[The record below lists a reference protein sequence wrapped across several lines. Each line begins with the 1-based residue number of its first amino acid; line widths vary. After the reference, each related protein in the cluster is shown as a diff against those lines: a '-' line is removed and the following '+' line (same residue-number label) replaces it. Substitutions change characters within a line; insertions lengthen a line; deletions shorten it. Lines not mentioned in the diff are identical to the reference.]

1 MYLRITVNG
10 RELLVADSLTIN
22 DLIAKQG
29 YNPGI
34 IVVEYN
40 SKIVNRQDW
49 QTILL
54 QPEDCLEVV
63 TFVGGG

>member
-1 MYLRITVNG
+1 MRISVNG
-10 RELLVADSLTIN
+10 RELMVADSLTIY
-22 DLIAKQG
+22 DLVAKQG
-29 YNPGI
+29 YNPEI

-40 SKIVNRQDW
+40 KKIVNRQEW

-54 QPEDCLEVV
+54 QAEDCLEVV

>member
-1 MYLRITVNG
+1 MRLTVNG
-10 RELLVADSLTIN
+10 KELLVAAGPN
-22 DLIAKQG
+22 IAEFVVNQG
-29 YNPGI
+29 FNPNI

-40 SKIVNRQDW
+40 QKIVKKEDW
-49 QTILL
+49 QAIVL